1 MNRGQVSIKISAPA
15 LVNICIGIF
24 MLYREA
30 INSRIKNEG
39 YGGYYSYTPISS
51 ISFSQYSSSLAAF
64 SISDSRPAE
73 ISLRIKE
80 DI

>member
-1 MNRGQVSIKISAPA
+1 MRNTGDSERNTKKRRRA
-15 LVNICIGIF
+15 
-24 MLYREA
+24 LYREA